1 MNNRPQLK
9 QFKIIQALASLR
21 ITIACLF
28 CTIVLVLIG
37 TLEQTDSGVF
47 AVQERYFRCWFV
59 YWPIE
64 SLDLNLA
71 IFPGA
76 YSLSVIF
83 LINLSAATISR
94 FRFNR
99 KGAGILLI
107 HFSLAFLLLG
117 ELVTG
122 LFSVESQITLELGE
136 VTNYS
141 QSPHAKEL
149 ILVDTTDPEYDQIV
163 SIPEKLL
170 RSGKRYK
177 IPHSPFTLQVRH
189 VFPNAELSYRSEHDV
204 GFTPLANRGIGGEIV
219 VRPVAPSQ
227 QDHIVDFLTVSI
239 ALIDEQ
245 GRSLGTW
252 LLSNGL
258 SASQVFSFSGHHYEL
273 QIRRARHYEDHSIQ
287 LSEFIHEIHAGTNV
301 PKSFCSKINLFNEK
315 QEFDREISISMNQ
328 PLHYKGKTYYQASYG
343 EGGNVSV
350 LQVVE
355 NPGKWVPYISSS
367 LVAIG
372 LLMQFFSSLS
382 QFRKKKG

>member
-204 GFTPLANRGIGGEIV
+204 G
-219 VRPVAPSQ
+219 
-227 QDHIVDFLTVSI
+227 
-239 ALIDEQ
+239 
-245 GRSLGTW
+245 
-252 LLSNGL
+252 
-258 SASQVFSFSGHHYEL
+258 
-273 QIRRARHYEDHSIQ
+273 
-287 LSEFIHEIHAGTNV
+287 
-301 PKSFCSKINLFNEK
+301 
-315 QEFDREISISMNQ
+315 
-328 PLHYKGKTYYQASYG
+328 
-343 EGGNVSV
+343 
-350 LQVVE
+350 
-355 NPGKWVPYISSS
+355 
-367 LVAIG
+367 
-372 LLMQFFSSLS
+372 
-382 QFRKKKG
+382 